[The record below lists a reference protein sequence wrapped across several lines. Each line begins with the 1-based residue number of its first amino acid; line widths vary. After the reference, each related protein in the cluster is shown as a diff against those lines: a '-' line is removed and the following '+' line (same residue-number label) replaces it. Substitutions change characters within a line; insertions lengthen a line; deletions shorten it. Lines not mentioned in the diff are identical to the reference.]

1 MADFDFI
8 GAAGVAVISSYLTLY
23 VTDEVKPKINED
35 GEYEYSLP
43 GYLVMVGATLIKWS
57 IRRIVGLFGIDEDTQ
72 LYVEDTE
79 ITFKDDESGGVY
91 EYELSI

>member
-1 MADFDFI
+1 MTDFDLI

-35 GEYEYSLP
+35 GEYKYSLP

-57 IRRIVGLFGIDEDTQ
+57 IRKIMGLFGVKEAEYGIS
-72 LYVEDTE
+72 VEDQEVEFETE
-79 ITFKDDESGGVY
+79 SLISKH
-91 EYELSI
+91 ELLI